1 MLTQT
6 SWGLYIMQLCLWCL
20 YGFINVFV
28 GLLFEP
34 PCVVL
39 QDDGVQ
45 RVSQSLNTQWFVF
58 LQVRNLT
65 LAFQAAESI
74 GIKPSLVS
82 WSATDLTHTLIT
94 QRGHL
99 IRQIGNSTLWFGK
112 ISGCEASEH
121 RCPANCFTS
130 WQSQASLSLLLSP
143 SLLDCPEPVLLHRE
157 EH

>member
-1 MLTQT
+1 MLIQT

-82 WSATDLTHTLIT
+82 WSATDVTHTLIT
-94 QRGHL
+94 QSYHLSVFVWLDKLETVHFRMWSFRTEMPCKLFHSLHSVIVTESFTAGLPRACPLASRGKL
-99 IRQIGNSTLWFGK
+99 T
-112 ISGCEASEH
+112 
-121 RCPANCFTS
+121 
-130 WQSQASLSLLLSP
+130 
-143 SLLDCPEPVLLHRE
+143 
-157 EH
+157 